1 MSARTTLI
9 AAGCAAVVAV
19 ALPALV
25 QGDVP
30 TTTVATNPCQ
40 VPGNHLAC
48 PDLIMRKPYGLALV
62 RRDHR
67 ALLLSTNAI
76 VNVGRG
82 PLEVHAQRSGTKGK
96 EMEARQAIH
105 FRTGSKKL
113 IRPPSGEAY
122 FAFVPGRGRYWKFED
137 AARFELWRLDDEG
150 HRTTLAR
157 TGPKIFYCFRD
168 LQRVRAF
175 ERSPRLR
182 TYPACSQQGPIKK
195 VTLGTSPGWADIY
208 PSSYPRNWINV
219 TGLRGCFAYLHR
231 ADPEN
236 HLAEEREDDNAA
248 MRTVRLPWRGPQLG
262 DCPHVR
268 TGPPTPGPPT
278 QPKG

>member
-1 MSARTTLI
+1 MSRRLSLI
-9 AAGCAAVVAV
+9 VAGCALALAAAV
-19 ALPALV
+19 PALG
-25 QGDVP
+25 QDEEP
-30 TTTVATNPCQ
+30 AAPVAPNPCQ
-40 VPGNHLAC
+40 VPGNRLAC
-48 PDLIMRKPYGLALV
+48 PDLIMRKPYGLTLV

-76 VNVGRG
+76 INVGRG
-82 PLEVHAQRSGTKGK
+82 PLEVHASRTSTGGK

-105 FRTGSKKL
+105 FRTGRNKL
-113 IRPPSGEAY
+113 LRPPSGEAY
-122 FAFVPGRGRYWKFED
+122 FAYVPGRGRYWKFED

-168 LQRVRAF
+168 LARVRSFPRAP
-175 ERSPRLR
+175 RSRV
-182 TYPACSQQGPIKK
+182 YPACSQRGPIRD
-195 VTLGTSPGWADIY
+195 VTLGTSAGWADIY
-208 PSSYPRNWINV
+208 PASYPRNWINV

-248 MRTVRLPWRGPQLG
+248 MRTVRLPWTGPRLG

-268 TGPPTPGPPT
+268 PGEPLGPGAS
-278 QPKG
+278 G

>member
-1 MSARTTLI
+1 MTPRSALLALLCACVAAVAASP
-9 AAGCAAVVAV
+9 AAGQDDETAPVA
-19 ALPALV
+19 P
-25 QGDVP
+25 
-30 TTTVATNPCQ
+30 NPCQ
-40 VPGNHLAC
+40 VPGNNLAC
-48 PDLIMRKPYGLALV
+48 PDLIMRRPYRLSLV

-82 PLEVHAQRSGTKGK
+82 PLEIHASRSGTSGR
-96 EMEARQAIH
+96 EMTVRQAIH
-105 FRTGSKKL
+105 FRTGKNKL
-113 IRPPSGEAY
+113 LRPPSGEAY

-137 AARFELWRLDDEG
+137 AARFELWALDAQG
-150 HRTTLAR
+150 HRTRLVR

-168 LQRVRAF
+168 LQRVRRF
-175 ERSPRLR
+175 GRSPGGAV
-182 TYPACSQQGPIKK
+182 YPACSQSGPIRR

-208 PSSYPRNWINV
+208 PSTYPRNWINV

-248 MRTVRLPWRGPQLG
+248 MRTVRLPWTGPRIG
-262 DCPHVR
+262 ACPHVR
-268 TGPPTPGPPT
+268 PGAPVAAAS
-278 QPKG
+278 